1 MNRGGMFN
9 QTGFTFIEILA
20 VVIIIGI
27 LAAAILP
34 RFFSSQVGGSL
45 AADVVASDIIFTQL
59 EAMSKNRP
67 LTVSV
72 TTPFTYSYGDGLS
85 RDLRSMNPSISI
97 SAAQPVTF
105 NGLGE
110 PVGLANPVA
119 VILND
124 GNETVSVMIEPF
136 TGKLSRQ

>member
-1 MNRGGMFN
+1 MFRGDRFS
-9 QTGFTFIEILA
+9 QAGFTFIETL
-20 VVIIIGI
+20 VVIIII
-27 LAAAILP
+27 SVITAAILP

-45 AADVVASDIIFTQL
+45 AADVVASDLAYTQI
-59 EAMSKNRP
+59 EAMNKNRP
-67 LTVSV
+67 LTFTV
-72 TTPFTYSYGDGLS
+72 TSPFTYGYGDGLS

-110 PVGLANPVA
+110 PVGLSNPAAIIV
-119 VILND
+119 ND
-124 GNETVSVMIEPF
+124 GIGTVSVTIEPF

>member
-1 MNRGGMFN
+1 MIRGDGLKER
-9 QTGFTFIEILA
+9 GFTFIETIA

-27 LAAAILP
+27 ITAAILP
-34 RFFSSQVGGSL
+34 RFFSTQVGGSL
-45 AADVVASDIIFTQL
+45 AADVVASDIAFTQL
-59 EAMSKNRP
+59 EAINKNSP

-85 RDLRSMNPSISI
+85 RDLRSMNPSLSI
-97 SAAQPVTF
+97 SAARPVTF

-110 PVGLANPVA
+110 PVGLTNPAAIIV
-119 VILND
+119 NY
-124 GNETVSVMIEPF
+124 GTQTVSVMVEPF

>member
-1 MNRGGMFN
+1 MNRGDRFKER
-9 QTGFTFIEILA
+9 GFTFVETLV

-27 LAAAILP
+27 ISAAILP

-45 AADVVASDIIFTQL
+45 AADLVASDIAFTQI
-59 EAMSKNRP
+59 EAMNKNRP

-85 RDLRSMNPSISI
+85 RDLRSMDPSLSI
-97 SAAQPVTF
+97 SAARPVTF

-110 PVGLANPVA
+110 PVGLTNPAAIIV
-119 VILND
+119 ND
-124 GNETVSVMIEPF
+124 GAGTVSVTVEPF
-136 TGKLSRQ
+136 TGKISRQ